1 MERVD
6 VAGVSMTSVGKV
18 LDKSVRGLTREA
30 GADARRDA
38 NGDAGMVDPS
48 NCDEKLREC
57 RAISTARAP
66 KPAAAGGLNNEHVVH
81 IHLHLT
87 EVTEIFTGTRLAL
100 DPIFCSCARLAPGH
114 AMGAIHSIVRQDR
127 RGHRLEKTNTAVGA
141 VATTKFAFATRADI
155 DSVGVHAHRVAKF
168 QHFRIRQ
175 P

>member
-1 MERVD
+1 MERVY
-6 VAGVSMTSVGKV
+6 VVGVSMTPVGKF

-30 GADARRDA
+30 GTDALRDA

-66 KPAAAGGLNNEHVVH
+66 KSTAAGGLNNEHVVH

-87 EVTEIFTGTRLAL
+87 EVTEIFTGTRLSF
-100 DPIFCSCARLAPGH
+100 DPIFRCCARLAPGH

-127 RGHRLEKTNTAVGA
+127 RGHRRQKTDTAIGAITAAEFALAAGTRVNAVG
-141 VATTKFAFATRADI
+141 I
-155 DSVGVHAHRVAKF
+155 HSHRITKF